1 MEHPVSGWALLSP
14 EARAAASA
22 LATTISA
29 PVSELGLA
37 AARKLL
43 ATPATTAPTSPI
55 AVRENQFV
63 PTRDGEICARLYRD
77 NDALDSPALIYL
89 HGGGF
94 VLGTLNGVDEL
105 CRAISARSGWTV
117 ISLEYRLAPEH
128 PYPAAL
134 HDTIDTF
141 SWVRSAAQTLR
152 IDPKVVAVAGDSAG
166 GNLAAALCLACRTAG
181 GPMPAAQ
188 ILIYPAIDDE
198 FSRPSW
204 SEFANAPL
212 LTREDAQWFFRQYVG
227 TSLLDPPDPLA
238 APMRA
243 ASLEH
248 LPPALVLTAEVDP
261 IRDDAEAY
269 AARLADNGIPTTVIR
284 YGGVF
289 HGFVTEIGLFPQAQ
303 LAIDDICQY
312 LRWIATGAPV
322 SGRHGE
328 TPRAGADTTVLR
340 HSRTT

>member
-1 MEHPVSGWALLSP
+1 MEHPFSGWSLLDP
-14 EARAAASA
+14 EARAAALA
-22 LATTISA
+22 LAMTISA
-29 PVSELGLA
+29 PVSELGPT

-43 ATPATTAPTSPI
+43 ETPAAIAPTTPI
-55 AVRENQFV
+55 SVNENLGV
-63 PTRDGEICARLYRD
+63 PTRDGEVRARLYRD
-77 NDALDSPALIYL
+77 NYAQDSPALLYL

-134 HDTIDTF
+134 QDTVDTF
-141 SWVRSAAQTLR
+141 AWIRSAAHTLGV
-152 IDPKVVAVAGDSAG
+152 DPKVVAVAGDSAG
-166 GNLAAALCLACRTAG
+166 GNLAAALCLACRAAG
-181 GPMPAAQ
+181 GPMPTAQ
-188 ILIYPAIDDE
+188 ILIYPAVDNE

-227 TSLLDPPDPLA
+227 TSRLDPPDPLA
-238 APMRA
+238 APMHA
-243 ASLEH
+243 TSLRQ

-261 IRDDAEAY
+261 LRDDAEAY
-269 AARLADNGIPTTVIR
+269 AARLADDGIPTVAIR

-289 HGFVTEIGLFPQAQ
+289 HGFVPEIGLFPQAQ
-303 LAIDDICQY
+303 RAIDDICQY
-312 LRWIATGAPV
+312 LRWVATGTPV
-322 SGRHGE
+322 RRRHHE
-328 TPRAGADTTVLR
+328 TPGQSST
-340 HSRTT
+340 